1 MIEIVAEET
10 KPIEIEKG
18 KIESKRLDGKD
29 VIATVPNV
37 DHLIT
42 RVANDQI
49 DELVDRIPI
58 EKLVPMEDQDVDKF
72 VTKVSDSV

>member
-10 KPIEIEKG
+10 KPIEIEKV

-42 RVANDQI
+42 RVANDHI

-58 EKLVPMEDQDVDKF
+58 EKLEDQDVDKF
-72 VTKVSDSV
+72 ISKVSDSV

>member
-10 KPIEIEKG
+10 KPIEIEKV

-42 RVANDQI
+42 RVANDHI

-58 EKLVPMEDQDVDKF
+58 EKLEDQDVDKF
-72 VTKVSDSV
+72 ITKVSDSV

>member
-10 KPIEIEKG
+10 KPIEIEKV

>member
-1 MIEIVAEET
+1 M
-10 KPIEIEKG
+10 
-18 KIESKRLDGKD
+18 
-29 VIATVPNV
+29 IATVPNV

-42 RVANDQI
+42 RVANDHI

>member
-10 KPIEIEKG
+10 KPIEIEKV

-42 RVANDQI
+42 RVANDHI